1 MRAGNGAGKFGGS
14 MATGGEKTAYAG
26 VVFRVN
32 PKTGERIY
40 YIRYRRGGRGSKEIS
55 EPVGKSGAGMTAAKA
70 ARIRADRI
78 RGKEASN
85 REQRQAAKLAK
96 ERGIG
101 PVTFGQLWKLYEESH
116 GEQAS
121 FPADQ
126 SRFRRYLEPVL
137 GNREAETLTTVD
149 VDTLRTRLINKNCSP
164 QSVKHILALV
174 RRLLRFGAKR
184 ALCTYPAGLIFEMPL
199 VSNQKTENF
208 SDAQLAAYLK
218 ALEEDADRLGA
229 AFLKLALFTGI
240 RRGALLALRWSDID
254 LENGMILLRAETA
267 KNRRVSH
274 IPLNQT
280 ARDILSGIPQEGEY
294 VFPGKDGKPRE
305 NFRRTACRIRARA
318 GLPAD
323 FRPIHSLRH
332 VFASL
337 LVNKGVD
344 LYAVKELLTHSNI
357 AMTQRYSHL
366 RNATL
371 KQATEYADAV
381 LESIQDDNK

>member
-1 MRAGNGAGKFGGS
+1 MAAGD
-14 MATGGEKTAYAG
+14 EKTSYAG
-26 VVFRVN
+26 VTYRVN
-32 PKTGERIY
+32 QRTGERTY
-40 YIRYRRGGRGSKEIS
+40 YIRYRRGGRGSKETC

-85 REQRQAAKLAK
+85 REQRQAAKLTR
-96 ERGIG
+96 ERGMG
-101 PVTFGQLWKLYEESH
+101 PITFGQLWKLYEESH
-116 GEQAS
+116 REQTS
-121 FPADQ
+121 FPADL
-126 SRFRRYLEPVL
+126 SRFRRHIEPVL
-137 GNREAETLTTVD
+137 GGREAETLTTTD
-149 VDTLRTRLINKNCSP
+149 IDALRNKLKGKNFSP
-164 QSVKHILALV
+164 QSIKHILALV

-184 ALCTYPAGLIFEMPL
+184 ALYIYPAGLTFEMPL

-208 SDAQLAAYLK
+208 SDVQLAAYLK
-218 ALEEDADRLGA
+218 ALEDDADRLGA

-267 KNRRVSH
+267 KSRRVSH

-280 ARDILSGIPQEGEY
+280 ARELLLGLPQEGEY

-323 FRPIHSLRH
+323 FRPVHSLRH

-371 KQATEYADAV
+371 KRATENADAV
-381 LESIQDDNK
+381 LETIQDDNKAG